1 MGYEQQPRVLH
12 GDRERGERCGEQ
24 ERRPAER
31 GGANDD
37 PGGAGEQEEAG
48 GVEGGEVPRKITAS
62 DDREERRGAQR
73 DAFVEQRR
81 VRE

>member
-12 GDRERGERCGEQ
+12 GDRERRERCGEQ

-48 GVEGGEVPRKITAS
+48 GIEGGEVPRKITAS
-62 DDREERRGAQR
+62 DTEKSAAAHSAMRSLNK
-73 DAFVEQRR
+73 RR